1 MVFQRP
7 NQPSRPNNNRQQPVP
22 PTQNPVRRVIPNPP
36 GGGGGNRE
44 NRSGCGGN
52 SNSDLPSPWLGGTH
66 HPDGTA
72 GFVEYLR
79 WMRSPD
85 NEYKDPTKV
94 QILQM
99 AAEGAKYQERLK
111 VLNQRTK
118 VIAGDKNWFAA
129 KSTWRM
135 RVGGHR
141 GPENILLPAFDA
153 LGIPYLP
160 ASTLRGVARTQAIR
174 HFMVTEDLSWA
185 VAEQKIG
192 AYFGSLDAV
201 DKDRS
206 SKVIFLD
213 AYPNGNNSSCGL
225 MVDMTNNI
233 WSWKDNQP
241 EYNPNPNPFLSLH
254 QAEFIIGIRPT
265 VQCTPVVLQQLHQ
278 WLVEG
283 LQQGAGS
290 QINTGY
296 GTLLTQGQSRP
307 KGFLEV
313 DFRVEGQLIHGQQ
326 KAALWNHGK
335 HRYDRGQP
343 FAETRPVAFKSML
356 RYWFRTIA
364 LGVLPAD
371 RVKTLEAQIF
381 GAIKPQTCGW
391 LRVEL
396 LDGKVTQKEARYK
409 QDPCGEQEGKL
420 VLQFSTE
427 APLASQPVI
436 EKLIKN
442 LTWLMFHL
450 GGIGQGARRPCYSRA
465 SRQYA
470 PWWRGSDLIAD
481 NKDKFWQ
488 LPDSIDDLSKLF
500 QDRIKSFYQ
509 ALEMLTKMK
518 EQPRSLGTVSVDQW
532 TEALDSNAVM
542 LICAGAG
549 KYDKPY
555 ALSVLHSDNLKVQ
568 IRGRLDYDPNLCGS
582 TTSRLVKPSPVWI
595 ANFGDFQVVTIFGV
609 ANKTDNPRYRFL
621 EALQKDNNGSNYS
634 QIHPII

>member
-22 PTQNPVRRVIPNPP
+22 PTQQSTKNPARRVIPNPP
-36 GGGGGNRE
+36 DGSGGNRDNRYGGGG
-44 NRSGCGGN
+44 S

-85 NEYKDPTKV
+85 SEYRDPTKV

-99 AAEGAKYQERLK
+99 AAEGAKYQDRLK

-118 VIAGDKNWFAA
+118 AIAGDKNWFAA

-192 AYFGSLDAV
+192 TYFGSLDAV

-206 SKVIFLD
+206 GKVIFLD

-225 MVDMTNNI
+225 MVDMANNI

-283 LQQGAGS
+283 LHS
-290 QINTGY
+290 
-296 GTLLTQGQSRP
+296 
-307 KGFLEV
+307 
-313 DFRVEGQLIHGQQ
+313 
-326 KAALWNHGK
+326 
-335 HRYDRGQP
+335 
-343 FAETRPVAFKSML
+343 
-356 RYWFRTIA
+356 
-364 LGVLPAD
+364 
-371 RVKTLEAQIF
+371 
-381 GAIKPQTCGW
+381 
-391 LRVEL
+391 
-396 LDGKVTQKEARYK
+396 
-409 QDPCGEQEGKL
+409 
-420 VLQFSTE
+420 
-427 APLASQPVI
+427 
-436 EKLIKN
+436 
-442 LTWLMFHL
+442 
-450 GGIGQGARRPCYSRA
+450 SRA
-465 SRQYA
+465 
-470 PWWRGSDLIAD
+470 
-481 NKDKFWQ
+481 F
-488 LPDSIDDLSKLF
+488 
-500 QDRIKSFYQ
+500 
-509 ALEMLTKMK
+509 
-518 EQPRSLGTVSVDQW
+518 PR
-532 TEALDSNAVM
+532 
-542 LICAGAG
+542 
-549 KYDKPY
+549 
-555 ALSVLHSDNLKVQ
+555 
-568 IRGRLDYDPNLCGS
+568 RR
-582 TTSRLVKPSPVWI
+582 
-595 ANFGDFQVVTIFGV
+595 
-609 ANKTDNPRYRFL
+609 
-621 EALQKDNNGSNYS
+621 
-634 QIHPII
+634 